1 MLELLGA
8 PDEGGKPRL
17 GRLVIFCNSQV
28 RVRVGGKGWGLGKG

>member
-17 GRLVIFCNSQV
+17 GRLVLFCNSQASSPYPYPYPYP
-28 RVRVGGKGWGLGKG
+28 